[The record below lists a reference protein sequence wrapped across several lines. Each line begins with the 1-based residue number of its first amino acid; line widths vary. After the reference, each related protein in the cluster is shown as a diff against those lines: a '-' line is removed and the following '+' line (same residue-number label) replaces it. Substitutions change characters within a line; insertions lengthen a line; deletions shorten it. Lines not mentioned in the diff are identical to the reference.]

1 MSKLTIPIAN
11 TKSAFLVLNQLKTN
25 IPQGPNAR
33 IVAMTTPFIT
43 PGGKAMHYVYSLRVW
58 LTGRKA
64 KSAFIEDESGFRIGS
79 EVKVKLEKSRFGTQ
93 GRNCAFKILW
103 GTDAVGIQDRES
115 WLEAIK
121 GSDNLKQAGA
131 WFSLVYKDD
140 KEEKFQSA
148 HWLTKLE
155 DEKFKNRVFEIM
167 DEEIIRKF
175 DTREGSA
182 EDFYDVDKE

>member
-1 MSKLTIPIAN
+1 
-11 TKSAFLVLNQLKTN
+11 
-25 IPQGPNAR
+25 
-33 IVAMTTPFIT
+33 
-43 PGGKAMHYVYSLRVW
+43 
-58 LTGRKA
+58 
-64 KSAFIEDESGFRIGS
+64 
-79 EVKVKLEKSRFGTQ
+79 
-93 GRNCAFKILW
+93 
-103 GTDAVGIQDRES
+103 VGIQDRES

-131 WFSLVYKDD
+131 WFSLVHKDGTQ
-140 KEEKFQSA
+140 EKFQSA

-182 EDFYDVDKE
+182 QDFYDVDKE

>member
-1 MSKLTIPIAN
+1 M
-11 TKSAFLVLNQLKTN
+11 
-25 IPQGPNAR
+25 GHAR
-33 IVAMTTPFIT
+33 
-43 PGGKAMHYVYSLRVW
+43 GKATNYACSLRIW

-79 EVKVKLEKSRFGTQ
+79 EVKVKLEKSRFGTH

-103 GTDAVGIQDRES
+103 GTDSVGIQDEES

-131 WFSLVYKDD
+131 WFSLVYKDG

-148 HWLTKLE
+148 HWVEKLK
-155 DEKFKNRVFEIM
+155 DKKFKNRVFEIM
-167 DEEIIRKF
+167 DEQIIRKF
-175 DTREGSA
+175 DVREGSA
-182 EDFYDVDKE
+182 ADFYDVDKE